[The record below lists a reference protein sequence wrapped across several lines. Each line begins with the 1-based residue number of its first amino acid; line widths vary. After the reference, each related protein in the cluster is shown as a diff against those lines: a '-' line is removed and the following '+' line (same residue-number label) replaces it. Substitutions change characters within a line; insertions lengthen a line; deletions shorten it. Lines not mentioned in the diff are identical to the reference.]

1 MNVLRQVLHRNP
13 CLQVHQSMMVAAA
26 LDGRAR
32 HACASRLVKGLLV
45 VILLAPTDCNSGSGS
60 HSGLQECLSG
70 CPAVMAGLLAALLP
84 IVGLP
89 VLVLVF
95 VLLRGLRGAL
105 LDGCLEPAQL
115 HLRRLVVDLRHH
127 QARAR
132 ARACGRRPPKDPA
145 SLQHGEAELPEVLFV
160 EARQVPG
167 DDDALSPESCEDIG
181 IRSRRQGPQHI
192 GGRALPLGAQRRS
205 PAAPRARRLLGR
217 PGGQKVHTHAVITG
231 APPECHAHQLYWPR
245 RRRRRFPQL
254 HGSTLATRHANRPG
268 TAPRACGRAGARA

>member
-13 CLQVHQSMMVAAA
+13 CLQVHQSMVVAPA
-26 LDGRAR
+26 LGGRAR
-32 HACASRLVKGLLV
+32 HACASRLVKGLLI
-45 VILLAPTDCNSGSGS
+45 VIFLVLTNRSSGSGN
-60 HSGLQECLSG
+60 HACLSG
-70 CPAVMAGLLAALLP
+70 CLEIIAPLLADLLP
-84 IVGLP
+84 VLGLLP
-89 VLVLVF
+89 VLVLV
-95 VLLRGLRGAL
+95 LLCGPRGAL

-115 HLRRLVVDLRHH
+115 HLRRLVVVLRHH

-145 SLQHGEAELPEVLFV
+145 PLQHGEAELPEVLFV

-167 DDDALSPESCEDIG
+167 DDDALSPESCEDVG

-205 PAAPRARRLLGR
+205 PAAPRPRRPLGR
-217 PGGQKVHTHAVITG
+217 QGGQKVNNTHAVITG
-231 APPECHAHQLYWPR
+231 APPECYAHPRYWLR

-254 HGSTLATRHANRPG
+254 HASTLAQPPPRTCEHAVE
-268 TAPRACGRAGARA
+268 RACDGR

>member
-32 HACASRLVKGLLV
+32 HACASRLVKGLIV
-45 VILLAPTDCNSGSGS
+45 VIFLAPTNRSTVSGS
-60 HSGLQECLSG
+60 HACLSG
-70 CPAVMAGLLAALLP
+70 CPAIMARLLAALLP
-84 IVGLP
+84 VLGLP
-89 VLVLVF
+89 VLVLVL

-127 QARAR
+127 QAGAR
-132 ARACGRRPPKDPA
+132 ACACGRRPPKDPA
-145 SLQHGEAELPEVLFV
+145 PLQHGKAEFPEVLFV

-167 DDDALSPESCEDIG
+167 DDDALSPESCEDVG

-192 GGRALPLGAQRRS
+192 GGRALPLGAQCRS

-268 TAPRACGRAGARA
+268 TAPRACGCAGARA